1 MVHHIGTAIA
11 VGGIIAAFLLPASCN
26 PINPKKDGQE
36 AKPPAIS
43 VAAASIPKDE
53 SNVNAVLEASA
64 KQYILDLYSTHPPEI
79 RRALAA
85 SAGTV
90 GVSEG
95 QLRAATA
102 DNQAKGAPKDVV
114 IARLEVEPAPPQGRT
129 ASVWFVMVRADGST
143 LAGRLNGWQNYGQ
156 TWHFLLA
163 GY

>member
-26 PINPKKDGQE
+26 PINSKKEGQQ
-36 AKPPAIS
+36 ANPPAITA
-43 VAAASIPKDE
+43 AAASIPKDE
-53 SNVNAVLEASA
+53 GNVNAILEASA
-64 KQYILDLYSTHPPEI
+64 KQYVLDLYSTHPPEI

-95 QLRAATA
+95 QLRAAAA
-102 DNQAKGAPKDVV
+102 DNKAKGAPKDVV

>member
-90 GVSEG
+90 SVSEG

-143 LAGRLNGWQNYGQ
+143 LAGRLNGWQHYGQ

>member
-90 GVSEG
+90 SVSEG

>member
-90 GVSEG
+90 SVSEG

-143 LAGRLNGWQNYGQ
+143 LPGRLNGWQNYGQ